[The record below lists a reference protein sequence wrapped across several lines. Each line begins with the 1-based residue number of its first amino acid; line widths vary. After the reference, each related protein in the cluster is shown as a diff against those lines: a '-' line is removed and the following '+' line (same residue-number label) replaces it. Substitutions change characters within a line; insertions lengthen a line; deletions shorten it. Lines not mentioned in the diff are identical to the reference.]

1 MQNFLLLPGKKKLAT
16 VKRSYFQF
24 HAKETMIDLVL
35 EASQAHQWSR
45 KRTEAQVKSWA
56 KPKPLQNTEPF
67 RYPPAESPESS
78 AVLCSANTA
87 FLPAEGGENMLSIH
101 PNKNKMHLE
110 DTTAQPSFFPSPCA
124 GVMTAYLYIIS
135 CLVISYTVTWVN
147 LLIVNITKNDGMKI
161 LVLLCIIQRFNT
173 SLDLKRRKDVKKR
186 LIFIPMI
193 FTGF

>member
-1 MQNFLLLPGKKKLAT
+1 MQNFLLLPGKKKPAT

-87 FLPAEGGENMLSIH
+87 FLPVEGGGNMLSIN

-110 DTTAQPSFFPSPCA
+110 DTTAQPSFFPLPLWWCYDSIPVHHQLFGNQLHCDMSEPA
-124 GVMTAYLYIIS
+124 DCQHNKEWWNENSGFALH
-135 CLVISYTVTWVN
+135 N
-147 LLIVNITKNDGMKI
+147 TKI
-161 LVLLCIIQRFNT
+161 
-173 SLDLKRRKDVKKR
+173 
-186 LIFIPMI
+186 
-193 FTGF
+193 